1 MRKSCVKTA
10 LWSLLLVSALAQAG
24 PGELVMAIPLD
35 QVMPLAEFKGKQ
47 VTAGIMK
54 DISEALVA
62 KLGRKSRLVTMP
74 GDKVGLSMQRG
85 EADGT
90 CRVLQSWIDGDF
102 NWTPAFIPDGEFVAA
117 RTDAP
122 PITSINSLRDVPVGT
137 VATFRYPRIAQVL
150 GSHFRREE
158 APTLELNIQKL
169 AVGKLQYV
177 LIGQYEMMYHQRT
190 NREPKLRSDLKF
202 ATYSTHCA
210 FAKSASVTQ
219 AEIDSAV
226 NAMIADGAIEKILSR
241 YR

>member
-1 MRKSCVKTA
+1 MKNL
-10 LWSLLLVSALAQAG
+10 LWSLMLVASLAHAG
-24 PGELVMAIPLD
+24 PDELVMAIPLD

-47 VTAGIMK
+47 VTGGIMK

-62 KLGRKSRLVTMP
+62 RLGRKARLLTMP
-74 GDKVGLSMQRG
+74 GDKVGQALQRG

-90 CRVLQSWIDGDF
+90 CRVLPTWIDGDF
-102 NWTPAFIPDGEFVAA
+102 HWTAGFIPDGEMVAA
-117 RTDAP
+117 RIDAP

-158 APTLELNIQKL
+158 APSLELNIQKL
-169 AVGKLQYV
+169 AAGKLQYV
-177 LIGQYEMMYHQRT
+177 LVGQYELLYHQHT

-202 ATYSTHCA
+202 AAYNTHCA
-210 FAKSASVTQ
+210 FARSAPVTPVD
-219 AEIDSAV
+219 IDSAV
-226 NAMIADGAIEKILSR
+226 NAMISDGTVEKILAR